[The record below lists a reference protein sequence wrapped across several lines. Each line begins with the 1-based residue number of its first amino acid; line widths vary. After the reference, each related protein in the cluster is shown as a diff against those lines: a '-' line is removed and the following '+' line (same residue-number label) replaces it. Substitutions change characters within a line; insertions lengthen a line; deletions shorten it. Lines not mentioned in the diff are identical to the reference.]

1 MKKLTYYAILN
12 TITFLTFLGLLI
24 LSTAAGAVMMLF
36 IEIVSELLGAFF
48 FNNFEYEG
56 FGFEVKWFMAR
67 FIGFIGAVSSTY
79 MIYKEGNFPQWTQ
92 DRIDEF

>member
-1 MKKLTYYAILN
+1 MKKAAYYTILN

-24 LSTAAGAVMMLF
+24 LLTIVGAISMLF

-48 FNNFEYEG
+48 LNDFEYQG
-56 FGFEVKWFMAR
+56 FGFAVHWFMAR
-67 FIGFIGAVSSTY
+67 LIGFIGSFVLTRV
-79 MIYKEGNFPQWTQ
+79 IYKEADYPQWTQ